1 MKLRNYSI
9 VAEGRCSYVSA
20 VTADNQ
26 QVTPP
31 TYFVDSFI
39 VKENIDDMGMSE
51 HSVMPI

>member
-9 VAEGRCSYVSA
+9 VAEGRCSSA
-20 VTADNQ
+20 FAVIADNQ

-31 TYFVDSFI
+31 PYFVDSFI

-51 HSVMPI
+51 YSVMPI

>member
-9 VAEGRCSYVSA
+9 VAEGRCSSVSA

-31 TYFVDSFI
+31 HFVDSFI